1 LRDYILNPSSF
12 LKRVSGGK
20 IMDFWEVVGKRR
32 SIRRFERDR
41 DVPKEAVE
49 RLLEAAISAPSAGNM
64 QPWHF
69 FVVRKGETK
78 LGLARAAWGQHFV
91 TEAPVVIVVC
101 ADPGRSG
108 RRYGQRGTDLYCLQD
123 TAAATQNILLAAVA
137 SGLGA
142 CWVGAFDEGA
152 AARALDLPSH
162 LRPVAIVPIGYPAES
177 PYRPARR
184 ALREVTT
191 FVE

>member
-1 LRDYILNPSSF
+1 
-12 LKRVSGGK
+12 
-20 IMDFWEVVGKRR
+20 MDFWEVVDKRR

-41 DVPKEAVE
+41 DVPREAVE

-69 FVVRKGETK
+69 FVVREGETK

-91 TEAPVVIVVC
+91 AEAPVVIVVC

-108 RRYGQRGTDLYCLQD
+108 WRYGRRGKELYCLQD

-137 SGLGA
+137 LGLGA
-142 CWVGAFDEGA
+142 CWVGAFDEEA
-152 AARALDLPSH
+152 AARVLNLPSH

-184 ALREVTT
+184 ALKEVTT